1 MMSDIET
8 SESDVSYRVE
18 DAADVSESEEYSSM
32 VDSEALEDSD
42 SESLLSVG
50 GGWSGVNMFE
60 DQRPDPLPPLSQS

>member
-32 VDSEALEDSD
+32 VDSEAQTVIV
-42 SESLLSVG
+42 SLCYLLGEVG
-50 GGWSGVNMFE
+50 
-60 DQRPDPLPPLSQS
+60 LA